1 MYLMERPFIRLAILE
16 HACYDV
22 YANEYRQEA
31 LSAARNRERPDTR
44 RNNAR
49 VAYTAQKLCE
59 CSSRVSVPFCF

>member
-1 MYLMERPFIRLAILE
+1 MKHMFLQLAILE
-16 HACYDV
+16 HTCYT
-22 YANEYRQEA
+22 EYNQIRQDA
-31 LSAARNRERPDTR
+31 LSADRNRERPDTR

>member
-1 MYLMERPFIRLAILE
+1 MKITKHLFLELAILKRV
-16 HACYDV
+16 CYNF